1 MTRRITRTLA
11 ALAAFAALAAL
22 GGCAMFAGKEDP
34 RTWTVEQHYRNA
46 KAELDAGNYA
56 GAIKAYEALE
66 SKFPFG
72 RYAQQANLDI
82 AYANYMDNET
92 AAAVA
97 AADKFMKLYPNHPNV
112 DYALYIK
119 GLAYFKP
126 DLGIFGELL
135 NLDAA
140 ERDPKSLRESF
151 EVFKDLVVRFPDSI
165 YADDSRKRMAYLVN
179 ALAKADVVVAR
190 YYLARGAYV
199 AAVNRAE
206 NVMKRYPQAPANEDA
221 LVVAVQAYEAMGQ
234 KDLANNLRRV
244 LKLNFPNNVMV
255 AAPGS
260 KSSPWWKLW

>member
-1 MTRRITRTLA
+1 MTRSPLILA
-11 ALAAFAALAAL
+11 AQAALLAL
-22 GGCAMFAGKEDP
+22 ALAGCGMFGEKIDP
-34 RTWTVEQHYRNA
+34 KNWTVEMHYKNA
-46 KAELDAGNYA
+46 KAELESGNYA
-56 GAIKAYEALE
+56 GAVKAYEALE
-66 SKFPFG
+66 AKFPFG

-92 AAAVA
+92 AASVA

-119 GLAYFKP
+119 ALAYFKP
-126 DLGIFGELL
+126 DLGIFGDLL

-151 EVFKDLVVRFPDSI
+151 EVFKDLIIRFPDSI

-179 ALAKADVVVAR
+179 ALAKSDVSVAR
-190 YYLARGAYV
+190 YYYARGAYV

-221 LVVAVQAYEAMGQ
+221 LVVTIQAYEAMGQ
-234 KDLANNLRRV
+234 KTLADNVRRV
-244 LKLNFPNNVMV
+244 LQKNFPSNVMV

-260 KSSPWWKLW
+260 NKTPWWKLW